1 MREPLPHWVT
11 EAMLRLEQNGEEAWL
26 VGGCVRDRLLGRPV
40 HDYDLTVSCL
50 PDRTAWL
57 FRDHRLVEDGRK
69 HGTIGVVTE
78 GGVLEMTTATPNRCG
93 LCPTSGRIWPGGI
106 SQ

>member
-50 PDRTAWL
+50 PDR
-57 FRDHRLVEDGRK
+57 HRLAVPGSPAGGGR
-69 HGTIGVVTE
+69 
-78 GGVLEMTTATPNRCG
+78 A
-93 LCPTSGRIWPGGI
+93 
-106 SQ
+106 